1 MFQLDLLSRTP
12 VYEQII
18 KQLESYVLNG
28 ILTPH
33 TQLPSVRRLSV
44 QLSINPN
51 TIQKSYSE
59 LDRRGI
65 IYSVPGRGCFV
76 SEDAKTI
83 LSNISKEKITILDS
97 LLDELKIA
105 GVTKD
110 EITKRVDYI
119 FEKGDNL
126 WFKQKI

>member
-33 TQLPSVRRLSV
+33 TQLPSVRGLSV

>member
-33 TQLPSVRRLSV
+33 TQLPSVRGLSV

-126 WFKQKI
+126 